1 MILTMNGRPLAA
13 EDGQTLL
20 DVAQANDIHI
30 PTLCHHAGLESNG
43 GCRLCLVE
51 LRRAPAPEG
60 DADSP
65 ADIVPSCMQAA
76 EDGLHVETDTAR
88 VRELRAGVLDLLM
101 AQAPNALL
109 IKELAAEYGL
119 SESSHEARA
128 DGDKCILC
136 DICVRACHAVGADA
150 ISTAGRG
157 AEGVISLPFVDDSE
171 ACVGCGACAMS
182 CPTGAIE
189 MTDKRVGRSHTR
201 NIWGKDFERVAC
213 ELTGQPTLTREHAA
227 LLAARTGLAEDSFFV
242 SDEGRRRQ
250 TSDKIAGLLDA
261 LKAAGAAPQETDSN
275 DGAGAGMRR

>member
-1 MILTMNGRPLAA
+1 MILTMNGRPVAA
-13 EDGQTLL
+13 TPGQTLL
-20 DVAQANDIHI
+20 DVARANDVEI
-30 PTLCHHAGLESNG
+30 PTLCHHAGLESHG

-51 LRRAPAPEG
+51 LRRSPAEDG
-60 DADSP
+60 D

-76 EDGLHVETDTAR
+76 EDGLHVETDTER

-119 SESSHEARA
+119 SESSHAARA

-157 AEGVISLPFVDDSE
+157 AEGVISLPFVDDSS
-171 ACVGCGACAMS
+171 ACVGCGACALS
-182 CPTGAIE
+182 CPTGAID
-189 MTDKRVGRSHTR
+189 MTDTRVGRSHQR
-201 NIWGKDFERVAC
+201 HIWGRDFERVSC
-213 ELTGQPTLTREHAA
+213 EVTGQPTLTREHAA
-227 LLAARTGLAEDSFFV
+227 LLAARTGLDEDSFFV

-250 TSDKIAGLLDA
+250 TADKVGGLLDA
-261 LKAAGAAPQETDSN
+261 LAAAGAKTRETDSN
-275 DGAGAGMRR
+275 DGVSAGMRR